1 MAKGLDRDRERKSKV
16 LFFGKDLARRSKSSC
31 ELCEAKNE
39 SLEIYEVPPVG
50 EEPQFE
56 QCIFI
61 CEHCKKILNNLN
73 KAGEN
78 DLRFL
83 NSAVWSEVPTV
94 KAVAIHTLRK
104 IKDKYSW
111 AEEILETVYIEE
123 EVEELLGKITLG

>member
-39 SLEIYEVPPVG
+39 SLKIYEVPPIN

-56 QCIFI
+56 QCMFI
-61 CEHCKKILNNLN
+61 CEQCSKILDNLN

-83 NSAVWSEVPTV
+83 NSAVWSEVPIV
-94 KAVAIHTLRK
+94 KAVAIYALRK
-104 IKDKYSW
+104 IKDKYTW
-111 AEEILETVYIEE
+111 AEETLETVYIEE
-123 EVEELLGKITLG
+123 EVESLLEKIEV

>member
-39 SLEIYEVPPVG
+39 KLEIYEVPPAT
-50 EEPQFE
+50 EEPDFDR
-56 QCIFI
+56 CMLI
-61 CEHCKKILNNLN
+61 CEHCKKILNNFN

-83 NSAVWSEVPTV
+83 NSAVWSEVPIV
-94 KAVAIHTLRK
+94 KALAIYALRK
-104 IKDKYSW
+104 IRDKYNW
-111 AEEILETVYIEE
+111 AEETLETVYIEE
-123 EVEELLGKITLG
+123 EIEAFLDKIEL

>member
-31 ELCEAKNE
+31 ELCEVKNE
-39 SLEIYEVPPVG
+39 KLEIYEVPPVV
-50 EEPQFE
+50 EEPDFE
-56 QCIFI
+56 RCMLI
-61 CEHCKKILNNLN
+61 CEHCRKILNNLN

-83 NSAVWSEVPTV
+83 NSAVWSEVPIV
-94 KAVAIHTLRK
+94 KAVAIYGLRK

-111 AEEILETVYIEE
+111 AEETLETVYIEE
-123 EVEELLGKITLG
+123 EVEALLDKIEI